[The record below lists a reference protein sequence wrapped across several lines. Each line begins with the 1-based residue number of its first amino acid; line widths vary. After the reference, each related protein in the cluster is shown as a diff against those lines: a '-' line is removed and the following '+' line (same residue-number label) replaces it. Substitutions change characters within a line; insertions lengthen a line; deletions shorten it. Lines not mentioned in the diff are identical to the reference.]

1 MKKPIATIMAAAGIL
16 AAFADTSTNTG
27 ATGTPTP
34 EKQYPW
40 ESSISAGL
48 TVTSG
53 NSDTIL
59 GTLAAGST
67 RKTPENEFS
76 FGIDAAYGKANSVN
90 NLETYHAFGQWN
102 HLFTDR
108 FFSYVR
114 AEFLRDTIA
123 DLNYRISLSPG
134 VGYYLIKGTNTTLA
148 VEAGPGVVFRDLG
161 GNSETYA
168 TLRLAERFEHKFSP
182 GARIWQSL
190 EILPQIDRWQNF
202 TVNAELGAEAAFT
215 KSLSL
220 QVVLSD
226 SYNSEPAFGRKRNDL
241 KLVSG
246 VAYKF

>member
-34 EKQYPW
+34 ERQYPW
-40 ESSISAGL
+40 ESSITAGL
-48 TVTSG
+48 TITSG

-59 GTLAAGST
+59 GTLAAGT
-67 RKTPENEFS
+67 VRKTPENEFS

-123 DLNYRISLSPG
+123 DLNYRITLSPG
-134 VGYYLIKGTNTTLA
+134 VGYYLIKEMNTTLA

-161 GNSETYA
+161 GA
-168 TLRLAERFEHKFSP
+168 VDAILVCAD
-182 GARIWQSL
+182 AR
-190 EILPQIDRWQNF
+190 R
-202 TVNAELGAEAAFT
+202 AELASNVGLAP
-215 KSLSL
+215 LY
-220 QVVLSD
+220 VD
-226 SYNSEPAFGRKRNDL
+226 DL
-241 KLVSG
+241 LD
-246 VAYKF
+246 